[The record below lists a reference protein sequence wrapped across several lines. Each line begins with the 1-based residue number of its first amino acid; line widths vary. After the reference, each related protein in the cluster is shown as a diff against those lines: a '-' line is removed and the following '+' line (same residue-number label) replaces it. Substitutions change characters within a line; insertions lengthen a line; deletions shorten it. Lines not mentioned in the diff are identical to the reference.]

1 MVTKVVMQM
10 NAKLG
15 GELWSVHIPM
25 KKVMYV
31 GIDTYH
37 DSGSQRSV
45 GGFVAS
51 MNDLCTRYFSKTT
64 WQPSK
69 QELISQ
75 LEVCMTDALKQYH
88 STNGIYPDRVI
99 VFRYVVSTFKR

>member
-1 MVTKVVMQM
+1 MFNTIQISTRYPSHVTRNLQVIVAKSLGPKKLMSVTTKVVMQM

-15 GELWSVHIPM
+15 GELWSINIPM

-37 DSGSQRSV
+37 DSGSNKSV

-51 MNDLCTRYFSKTT
+51 MNDMCTR
-64 WQPSK
+64 
-69 QELISQ
+69 
-75 LEVCMTDALKQYH
+75 
-88 STNGIYPDRVI
+88 
-99 VFRYVVSTFKR
+99 